1 MTILAQCNIKEL
13 LLTQMTLMFLMKYP
27 HVAAIYL
34 TKRLKITIWKVKRQ
48 EKKKVPQKQNYNM
61 YQKEKKSH
69 F

>member
-1 MTILAQCNIKEL
+1 
-13 LLTQMTLMFLMKYP
+13 MKHP

-34 TKRLKITIWKVKRQ
+34 NKRLKITITKVKSQ

-69 F
+69 FLNILIQSIMHEKLV